1 MSETSALMPGVY
13 VKGSWAPGAGAPFES
28 INPSTGGVSWSGCA
42 ASAEQVSA
50 AVGAA
55 REAFAEWS
63 MRPVDE
69 RAGILKAYAEIA
81 KGRAEEIATAI
92 STDMGKTMHEAR
104 QEAGAVAGKIA
115 LALRAY
121 DERTGTR
128 STPTDFGAAEITHR
142 PHGVVAVL
150 GPYNFPAH
158 LPNGHIVPALLAGN
172 TCVLKPSEL
181 SPRVASVLA
190 EALAEAGLPAGCF
203 NIVQGG
209 GDVGQALLADDID
222 AVCFTGSS
230 STGAKIH
237 AAFGGRPQVRLALEM
252 GGNNPLI
259 VWDTGDVKA
268 AAQLVRD
275 SAYLTSGQRCTCARR
290 LIVNDGEEGEKLL
303 AELQALIADV
313 VIGAADEDGVYLGPL
328 VSAQAAAQ
336 ATAFQDELLKQGG
349 KALAR
354 LEIQSQGD
362 AFVSPG
368 LIDMSDASDAP
379 DEELFGPL
387 LQVWRVGDFDEALRL
402 ANATKYGL
410 AAGLVSDRRELWE
423 KFRATI
429 RAGVVNWNRPTVGA
443 SGGLPFGGPGL
454 SGNHSPGGSYAADYC
469 AWPMASLTA
478 KSV

>member
-1 MSETSALMPGVY
+1 MSKPISPSAGVY
-13 VKGSWAPGAGAPFES
+13 VGGSWRQGEGAPFES
-28 INPSTGGVSWSGCA
+28 INPSTGEVSWAGNA

-55 REAFAEWS
+55 RQAFADWS
-63 MRPVDE
+63 LRPVQE
-69 RAGILKAYAEIA
+69 RADILTAYAQIA
-81 KGRAEEIATAI
+81 RNRADEIATAI
-92 STDMGKTMHEAR
+92 SADMGKTMREAR
-104 QEAGAVAGKIA
+104 QEAGSVAGKVA

-121 DERTGTR
+121 DERTGAH

-142 PHGVVAVL
+142 PHGVAAVL

-181 SPRVASVLA
+181 SPSVAAVLA
-190 EALAEAGLPAGCF
+190 DALAEAGLPGGCF

-209 GDVGQALLADDID
+209 GDVGQALLSGDINL
-222 AVCFTGSS
+222 VCFTGSS
-230 STGAKIH
+230 ATGRKIH
-237 AAFGGRPQVRLALEM
+237 AAFGGRPDVRLALEM

-259 VWDTGDVKA
+259 VWDTGDVAA

-290 LIVNDGEEGEKLL
+290 LIVREGEEGEKLL
-303 AELQALIADV
+303 AHLRELIADI
-313 VIGAADEDGVYLGPL
+313 VIGPAADENVYLGPL
-328 VSAQAAAQ
+328 VSANAAAH
-336 ATAFQDELLKQGG
+336 AVEFQEKLLQRGG
-349 KALAR
+349 QALAR
-354 LEIQSQGD
+354 LEIQPQGP

-368 LIDMSDASDAP
+368 LIDMTDASEAI

-387 LQVWRVGDFDEALRL
+387 LQVWRVSDFDEALRL
-402 ANATKYGL
+402 ANNTKYGL
-410 AAGLVSDRRELWE
+410 AAGLVSEREDLWNS
-423 KFRATI
+423 FRARI

-443 SGGLPFGGPGL
+443 SGGLPFGGPGM

-469 AWPMASLTA
+469 AWPMASLTSS
-478 KSV
+478 SV